1 MIMRFGLFFLSL
13 LLLSTTHL
21 SRAQDSDFRRQHTR
35 LALVNVG
42 FNGLVGGLGSA
53 INKPQGDRFWRAF
66 GRGFYRGAIGGLAH
80 HTGMSMTHLIAK
92 HESLALA
99 WPARL
104 VNSFGASVVQNAAEG
119 RTFFE
124 RLHLNLYITR
134 LDYFPADRRLTAKI
148 FTSSIYGMAVVGRGA
163 QLNVRKS
170 LAAGIFVW
178 ESDNN
183 FSNAIVD
190 SFATGQV
197 SSIGMRRDIPEDNY
211 YDIFAHEVVHILQYD
226 RKVGGNALLRQ
237 PSDRLMERS
246 RFYQGLSRWVYFDL
260 NGPLFWV
267 VYRMAGDE
275 HSCNYFEQEAE
286 NYSNRVAYRCIN
298 N

>member
-1 MIMRFGLFFLSL
+1 MVIRLVLLIFLLVPTARQSL
-13 LLLSTTHL
+13 
-21 SRAQDSDFRRQHTR
+21 AQDRDFRRQRTQ
-35 LALVNVG
+35 LAVVNVG
-42 FNGLVGGLGSA
+42 LSGLVGGLGSA
-53 INKPQGDRFWRAF
+53 INKPKGDRFWKAF

-92 HESLALA
+92 HETLALA

-104 VNSFGASVVQNAAEG
+104 VNSFGASIVQNAAEG

-124 RLHLNLYITR
+124 RLHFNLYITR
-134 LDYFPADRRLTAKI
+134 LDYYPGDRRLTAKL

-163 QLNVRKS
+163 QLNIRKS
-170 LAAGIFVW
+170 LASGIFVW
-178 ESDNN
+178 ESNNN
-183 FSNAIVD
+183 FSNAIAD

-197 SSIGMRRDIPEDNY
+197 SSIGMRLDIPEDSY
-211 YDIFAHEVVHILQYD
+211 YDIFAHEAAHILQYD
-226 RKVGGNALLRQ
+226 RKVGGNALLRH
-237 PSDRLMERS
+237 PSERLMERS
-246 RFYQGLSRWVYFDL
+246 RFYQGLSRFVYFDL

-267 VYRMAGDE
+267 AYRMVGDE

-298 N
+298 K